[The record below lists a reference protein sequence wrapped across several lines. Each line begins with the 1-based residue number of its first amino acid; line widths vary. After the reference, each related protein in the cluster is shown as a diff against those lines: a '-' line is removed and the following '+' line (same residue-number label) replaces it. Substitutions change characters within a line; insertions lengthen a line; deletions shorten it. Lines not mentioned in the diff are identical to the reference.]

1 MQINQSINQWVTTP
15 LRALGVILG
24 LRWKRGTA
32 MCVTNDGRPCLEEWS
47 RRCSGSSP
55 PAAVPCGV
63 SSRMNKW
70 DSMRKFVTPH
80 LWVSVF
86 RGMCDNVSKH
96 HVEWVVCNLILTS
109 C

>member
-1 MQINQSINQWVTTP
+1 MTWRSRKIRMNVLFGVILEKWVTTP

-32 MCVTNDGRPCLEEWS
+32 MCVTKDGRACLQDCS

-55 PAAVPCGV
+55 PAAVPRGV
-63 SSRMNKW
+63 SRRMNKL

-86 RGMCDNVSKH
+86 RRDV
-96 HVEWVVCNLILTS
+96 
-109 C
+109 